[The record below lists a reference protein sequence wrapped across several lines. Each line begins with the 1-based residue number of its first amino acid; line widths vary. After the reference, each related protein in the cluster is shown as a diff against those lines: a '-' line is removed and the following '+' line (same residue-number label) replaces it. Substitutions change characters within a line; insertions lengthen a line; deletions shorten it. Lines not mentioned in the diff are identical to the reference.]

1 MAKAVVVHLKPQSKN
16 NGRSGR
22 GVARAERPRRRR
34 TPPVPPAAPPPPA
47 SRRMTRKQIIEESR
61 RWLSI
66 INAHKLND
74 YKRRKVVTD
83 TIDNFRLYY
92 NKGFLE
98 YRKSVTESGEFA
110 AIEWSGKGSYFE
122 DVTGR
127 RYIDCLGGYG
137 IYSAGINHPKI
148 VRAVKSQL
156 ERMPLS
162 SQELLDPL
170 RGALAELLGELAPG
184 ALQNCF
190 FISNGTDAIEG
201 AMKLARLYTKKPG
214 FISCVRGF
222 HGKSYG
228 SLSLMGKGEYRLA
241 FEPLLQDTYFVPF
254 GDADAVEA
262 ELKKAEAVGMAI
274 AGVVV
279 EPVQGE
285 AGAIVPHDDY
295 WPRLREI
302 CTRYGVLLI
311 ADEVQTGMGRTGRMF
326 AVEHWDVA
334 PDVLCLGKALGGGVM
349 PLSAFLSTPEIWK
362 VLEPNPFIH
371 SSTFGG
377 NPLACAA
384 GIAAV
389 NVTLEEDLPAQAAET
404 GAYMLGELRSMQRR
418 FSDHWIEARGLG
430 LLIGLEFVDSEF
442 GYAVAAGL
450 FKRGVLVAGTL
461 LNAKTLR
468 VEPALNI
475 PRALV
480 DEVLEKLEDT
490 MQELTD

>member
-1 MAKAVVVHLKPQSKN
+1 MAKTVAFPIKPAPDK
-16 NGRSGR
+16 
-22 GVARAERPRRRR
+22 PKRRRSDAVALPR
-34 TPPVPPAAPPPPA
+34 PPLRE
-47 SRRMTRKQIIEESR
+47 SGLGRKRLIEESR

-74 YKRRKVVTD
+74 YKRRKVVAD
-83 TIDNFRLYY
+83 TIDNFRFYY
-92 NKGFLE
+92 NRGFLE
-98 YRKSVTESGEFA
+98 YRKSVTEAGEYA
-110 AIEWSGKGSYFE
+110 AIEWCGKGSYFE
-122 DVTGR
+122 DITGR

-184 ALQNCF
+184 DLQDCF
-190 FISNGTDAIEG
+190 FISNGTDAVEG
-201 AMKLARLYTKKPG
+201 AMKLARLYTGRPG
-214 FISCVRGF
+214 FISCIRGF

-228 SLSLMGKGEYRLA
+228 SLSLMGKGEYRSP
-241 FEPLLQDTYFVPF
+241 FEPLLQDVYFVPF
-254 GDADAVEA
+254 GDAAAVES
-262 ELKKAEAVGMAI
+262 ELRKAEAVGMGV

-285 AGAIVPHDDY
+285 AGAIVPPPDY

-311 ADEVQTGMGRTGRMF
+311 ADEVQTGMGRTGKMF
-326 AVEHWDVA
+326 AVQHWDVV
-334 PDVLCLGKALGGGVM
+334 PDILCLGKALGGGVM
-349 PLSAFLSTPEIWK
+349 PLSAFMSTPEIWK
-362 VLEPNPFIH
+362 VMEPNPFIH

-389 NVTLEEDLPAQAAET
+389 NVTLEEDLPRQAAET
-404 GAYMLGELRSMQRR
+404 GAYLIAALRSLQRK
-418 FSDHWIEARGLG
+418 FPDHLVEVRGLG
-430 LLIGLEFVDSEF
+430 LLIGLEFIDTEF

-461 LNAKTLR
+461 LNAKTVR

-475 PRALV
+475 PRPLV

-490 MQELTD
+490 LQELTS

>member
-1 MAKAVVVHLKPQSKN
+1 MAKAVVVPMNRTPK
-16 NGRSGR
+16 
-22 GVARAERPRRRR
+22 PRRKRV
-34 TPPVPPAAPPPPA
+34 TAPSVPAVAPH
-47 SRRMTRKQIIEESR
+47 SERSSRMTRRQIIEESR
-61 RWLSI
+61 RWLGI
-66 INAHKLND
+66 VNAHKLNE
-74 YKRRKVVTD
+74 YKRRKIVTD
-83 TIDNFRLYY
+83 TLDNFRFYY
-92 NKGFLE
+92 NKGYLE
-98 YRKSVTESGEFA
+98 YRKAVTEGGGYA
-110 AIEWSGKGSYFE
+110 AIEWSGRGSHFE
-122 DVTGR
+122 DITGR
-127 RYIDCLGGYG
+127 RFIDCLGGYG

-184 ALQNCF
+184 ELQESF

-201 AMKLARLYTKKPG
+201 AMKLARLYTGKSG

-228 SLSLMGKGEYRLA
+228 SLSLMGKAEFRLP
-241 FEPLLQDTYFVPF
+241 FEPLLQDVYFVPF

-262 ELKKAEAVGMAI
+262 ELRKAEQVGMSI
-274 AGVVV
+274 AGVVT

-285 AGAIVPHDDY
+285 AGAIVPPDDY

-311 ADEVQTGMGRTGRMF
+311 ADEVQTGMGRTGKMF

-334 PDVLCLGKALGGGVM
+334 PDILCLGKALGGGVM
-349 PLSAFLSTPEIWK
+349 PLSAFISTPRIWQK
-362 VLEPNPFIH
+362 LEENPFIH
-371 SSTFGG
+371 TSTFGG

-389 NVTLEEDLPAQAAET
+389 NVTLEEQLPEKAAVT
-404 GAYMLGELRSMQRR
+404 GAYFLGELAKLQRR
-418 FSDHWIEARGLG
+418 FSDHLMAVRGLG
-430 LLIGLEFVDSEF
+430 LLIGMEFVDTEF

-468 VEPALNI
+468 IEPALGI
-475 PRALV
+475 PREVV

-490 MQELTD
+490 LEELTE

>member
-1 MAKAVVVHLKPQSKN
+1 MARGVVVPMKPA
-16 NGRSGR
+16 GH
-22 GVARAERPRRRR
+22 RPRRRR
-34 TPPVPPAAPPPPA
+34 ASPPGSRPAKA
-47 SRRMTRKQIIEESR
+47 SARSGMTRAQLIAESK

-66 INAHKLND
+66 INSHKLNE

-83 TIDNFRLYY
+83 TLDNFRLYY
-92 NKGFLE
+92 NKGYLE
-98 YRKSVTESGEFA
+98 YRKSVTQGGEFA
-110 AIEWSGKGSYFE
+110 AIEWSGRGSHFQ
-122 DVTGR
+122 DVHGR
-127 RYIDCLGGYG
+127 EFIDCLGGYG

-162 SQELLDPL
+162 SQELHDPL

-184 ALQNCF
+184 DLQNCF
-190 FISNGTDAIEG
+190 FINNGTDAIEG
-201 AMKLARLYTKKPG
+201 AMKLARLYTGKPG

-228 SLSLMGKGEYRLA
+228 ALSLMGKGDFRLA
-241 FEPLLQDTYFVPF
+241 FEPLLQDVYFVPF

-262 ELKKAEAVGMAI
+262 ELRKAEAVGMAI
-274 AGVVV
+274 AAVVA

-285 AGAIVPHDDY
+285 AGAITPPDDY

-326 AVEHWDVA
+326 AVEHWDVV
-334 PDVLCLGKALGGGVM
+334 PDIMCLGKALGGGVM
-349 PLSAFLSTPEIWK
+349 PLSAFMSTPEIWK

-389 NVTLEEDLPAQAAET
+389 NVTLEEDLPGQAAVT
-404 GAYMLGELRSMQRR
+404 GEYMLGELKKLQKR
-418 FSDHWIEARGLG
+418 FAQHLIEVRGLG
-430 LLIGLEFVDSEF
+430 LLIGLEFVDTEF
-442 GYAVAAGL
+442 GFAVAAGL

-461 LNAKTLR
+461 LSAKTLR
-468 VEPALNI
+468 IEPALNI
-475 PRALV
+475 PRELV
-480 DEVLEKLEDT
+480 DEVLEKLEET
-490 MQELTD
+490 LEELTD

>member
-1 MAKAVVVHLKPQSKN
+1 MTKAVVVHMKPKN
-16 NGRSGR
+16 GDRS
-22 GVARAERPRRRR
+22 RRRKASP
-34 TPPVPPAAPPPPA
+34 TSPPATVAATPLPRTGM
-47 SRRMTRKQIIEESR
+47 SKRKILEESR

-74 YKRRKVVTD
+74 YKRRKVATD
-83 TIDNFRLYY
+83 TLDNFKFYY
-92 NKGFLE
+92 NRGDLE
-98 YRKSVTESGEFA
+98 YRKSVTEGGEFA
-110 AIEWSGKGSYFE
+110 AIEWSGQGSHFE
-122 DVTGR
+122 DITGR
-127 RYIDCLGGYG
+127 KFIDCLGGYG

-184 ALQNCF
+184 DLQESF
-190 FISNGTDAIEG
+190 FISNGTDAVEG
-201 AMKLARLYTKKPG
+201 AMKLARMHTGKPG
-214 FISCVRGF
+214 FISTIRGF

-228 SLSLMGKGEYRLA
+228 SLSLMGKGEYRKP
-241 FEPLLQDTYFVPF
+241 FEPMLEDVFFVPF
-254 GDADAVEA
+254 GDAKAVEN
-262 ELKKAEAVGMAI
+262 ELKKAEAVGHGI
-274 AGVVV
+274 AGIVV

-285 AGAIVPHDDY
+285 AGAIVPPDDY
-295 WPRLREI
+295 WPRLREL
-302 CTRYGVLLI
+302 CTRFGVLLI
-311 ADEVQTGMGRTGRMF
+311 ADEVQTGMGRTGKLF
-326 AVEHWDVA
+326 AVEHWGVQ
-334 PDVLCLGKALGGGVM
+334 PDIMCLGKALGGGVM
-349 PLSAFLSTPEIWK
+349 PLSAFMSTPEIWK

-384 GIAAV
+384 GIAAIS
-389 NVTLEEDLPAQAAET
+389 VTLEEDLPGQAAAT
-404 GAYMLGELRSMQRR
+404 GDYMLAELRKLQRR
-418 FSDHWIEARGLG
+418 FSDHLVEVRGLG

-468 VEPALNI
+468 MEPALNI
-475 PRALV
+475 PRPVV
-480 DEVLEKLEDT
+480 DEVLEKFKETLN
-490 MQELTD
+490 ELAD

>member
-1 MAKAVVVHLKPQSKN
+1 MKHASAKKT
-16 NGRSGR
+16 RS
-22 GVARAERPRRRR
+22 RR
-34 TPPVPPAAPPPPA
+34 TAARKPSPAP
-47 SRRMTRKQIIEESR
+47 RTGMTRAQLIAESK

-74 YKRRKVVTD
+74 YKRRKIVTD
-83 TIDNFRLYY
+83 TLDNFRLYY
-92 NKGFLE
+92 NKGYLE
-98 YRKSVTESGEFA
+98 YRKSVTVGGEFA
-110 AIEWSGKGSYFE
+110 AIEWSGRGSHFE
-122 DVTGR
+122 DITGR
-127 RYIDCLGGYG
+127 QFIDCLGGYG

-184 ALQNCF
+184 DLQNCF
-190 FISNGTDAIEG
+190 FINNGTDAIEG
-201 AMKLARLYTKKPG
+201 AMKLARLYTGKPG

-228 SLSLMGKGEYRLA
+228 ALSLMGKGEFRLA
-241 FEPLLQDTYFVPF
+241 FEPLLQDVYFVPF

-262 ELKKAEAVGMAI
+262 ELRKAEAVGMAI
-274 AGVVV
+274 AGVVA

-285 AGAIVPHDDY
+285 AGAIVPPPDY
-295 WPRLREI
+295 WPRLREV

-326 AVEHWDVA
+326 AVEHWDVV
-334 PDVLCLGKALGGGVM
+334 PDIICLGKALGGGVM
-349 PLSAFLSTPEIWK
+349 PLSAFMSTPEIWK

-389 NVTLEEDLPAQAAET
+389 NVTLEEDLPGQAAVT
-404 GAYMLGELRSMQRR
+404 GEYLLAELRKLQKR
-418 FSDHWIEARGLG
+418 FAQHLIEVRGLG
-430 LLIGLEFVDSEF
+430 LLIGLEFVDTEF

-450 FKRGVLVAGTL
+450 FKRGILVAGTL
-461 LNAKTLR
+461 LSAKTLR
-468 VEPALNI
+468 IEPALNI

-480 DEVLEKLEDT
+480 DEVLEKLEEVLV
-490 MQELTD
+490 ELTD

>member
-1 MAKAVVVHLKPQSKN
+1 MAKTVVFPIKPAPQKPQ
-16 NGRSGR
+16 
-22 GVARAERPRRRR
+22 RRRSNS
-34 TPPVPPAAPPPPA
+34 VAMPPPPA
-47 SRRMTRKQIIEESR
+47 RESGLGRKRLIEESR

-74 YKRRKVVTD
+74 YKRRKVVAD
-83 TIDNFRLYY
+83 TIDNFRFYY
-92 NKGFLE
+92 NRGFLE
-98 YRKSVTESGEFA
+98 YRKSVTEAGEYA
-110 AIEWSGKGSYFE
+110 AIEWAGKGSYFE
-122 DVTGR
+122 DITGR

-184 ALQNCF
+184 ELQDCF
-190 FISNGTDAIEG
+190 FISNGTDAVEG
-201 AMKLARLYTKKPG
+201 AMKLARLYTGRPG
-214 FISCVRGF
+214 FISCIRGF

-228 SLSLMGKGEYRLA
+228 SLSLMGKGEYRSP
-241 FEPLLQDTYFVPF
+241 FEPLLQDVYFVPF
-254 GDADAVEA
+254 GDAAAVES
-262 ELKKAEAVGMAI
+262 ELRKAEAVGMGV

-285 AGAIVPHDDY
+285 AGAIVPPPDY

-311 ADEVQTGMGRTGRMF
+311 ADEVQTGMGRTGKMF
-326 AVEHWDVA
+326 AVQHWDVV
-334 PDVLCLGKALGGGVM
+334 PDILCLGKALGGGVM
-349 PLSAFLSTPEIWK
+349 PLSAFMSTPEIWK

-389 NVTLEEDLPAQAAET
+389 NVTLEENLPGQAAET
-404 GAYMLGELRSMQRR
+404 GAYLIGELRALQRK
-418 FSDHWIEARGLG
+418 FPDHLEEVRGLG

-461 LNAKTLR
+461 LNAKTVR
-468 VEPALNI
+468 IEPALNI

-480 DEVLEKLEDT
+480 DEVLEKLEET
-490 MQELTD
+490 LLELTS

>member
-1 MAKAVVVHLKPQSKN
+1 MAKTVAFPIKPAPDK
-16 NGRSGR
+16 
-22 GVARAERPRRRR
+22 PRRRR
-34 TPPVPPAAPPPPA
+34 SDAVALPRPPLRD
-47 SRRMTRKQIIEESR
+47 SGIGRKRLIEESR

-74 YKRRKVVTD
+74 YKKRKVVAD
-83 TIDNFRLYY
+83 TIDNFRFYY
-92 NKGFLE
+92 NRGFLE
-98 YRKSVTESGEFA
+98 YRKSVTEAGEYA
-110 AIEWSGKGSYFE
+110 AIEWAGKGSYFE
-122 DVTGR
+122 DITGR

-184 ALQNCF
+184 DLQDCF
-190 FISNGTDAIEG
+190 FISNGTDAVEG
-201 AMKLARLYTKKPG
+201 AMKLARLYTGKPG
-214 FISCVRGF
+214 FISCIRGF

-228 SLSLMGKGEYRLA
+228 SLSLMGKGEYRSP
-241 FEPLLQDTYFVPF
+241 FEPLLQDVYFVPF
-254 GDADAVEA
+254 GDAAAVES
-262 ELKKAEAVGMAI
+262 ELRKAEAVGMGV

-285 AGAIVPHDDY
+285 AGAIVPPPDY

-311 ADEVQTGMGRTGRMF
+311 ADEVQTGMGRTGKMF
-326 AVEHWDVA
+326 AVQHWDVV
-334 PDVLCLGKALGGGVM
+334 PDILCLGKALGGGVM
-349 PLSAFLSTPEIWK
+349 PLSAFMSTPEIWK
-362 VLEPNPFIH
+362 VMEPNPFIH

-389 NVTLEEDLPAQAAET
+389 NVTLEEDLPRQAAET
-404 GAYMLGELRSMQRR
+404 GAYLIGELRSLQRK
-418 FSDHWIEARGLG
+418 FPDHLVEVRGLG
-430 LLIGLEFVDSEF
+430 LLIGLEFIDTEF

-461 LNAKTLR
+461 LNAKTVR

-475 PRALV
+475 PRPLV
-480 DEVLEKLEDT
+480 EEVLEKLEDT
-490 MQELTD
+490 LQELTS

>member
-1 MAKAVVVHLKPQSKN
+1 MKSNGSK
-16 NGRSGR
+16 
-22 GVARAERPRRRR
+22 PRR
-34 TPPVPPAAPPPPA
+34 
-47 SRRMTRKQIIEESR
+47 TRKASPAVAVRDRAQVTRRKIIAESR
-61 RWLSI
+61 RWLAI
-66 INAHKLND
+66 INAHKLNE
-74 YKRRKVVTD
+74 YKRRKIVAD
-83 TIDNFRLYY
+83 TVDNFRLYY
-92 NKGFLE
+92 NKGYLE
-98 YRKSVTESGEFA
+98 YRKSVTEGGEFA
-110 AIEWSGKGSYFE
+110 AIEWSGKGTYFE
-122 DVTGR
+122 DITGR
-127 RYIDCLGGYG
+127 RFIDCLGGYG

-156 ERMPLS
+156 DRMPLS

-184 ALQNCF
+184 DLQDCF

-201 AMKLARLYTKKPG
+201 AMKLARLYTGKPG

-228 SLSLMGKGEYRLA
+228 SLSLMGKGEYRLP
-241 FEPLLQDTYFVPF
+241 FEPLLQDVYFVPF

-262 ELKKAEAVGMAI
+262 ELEKAEAVGMSI
-274 AGVVV
+274 AGVVA

-285 AGAIVPHDDY
+285 AGAIVPPDDF
-295 WPRLREI
+295 WPRLRKV
-302 CTRYGVLLI
+302 CTRHGVLLI
-311 ADEVQTGMGRTGRMF
+311 ADEVQTGMGRTGKMF
-326 AVEHWDVA
+326 GVEHWDVV
-334 PDVLCLGKALGGGVM
+334 PDIMCLGKALGGGVM
-349 PLSAFLSTPEIWK
+349 PLSAFMSTPEIWK

-389 NVTLEEDLPAQAAET
+389 NVTLEEDLPGQAAAT
-404 GAYMLGELRSMQRR
+404 GEYFLSELRRIQRR
-418 FSDHWIEARGLG
+418 FPDHLVEVRGLG
-430 LLIGLEFVDSEF
+430 LLIGLEFVDAEF

-468 VEPALNI
+468 IEPALAI
-475 PRALV
+475 PRELV
-480 DEVLEKLEDT
+480 DEVLEKLEET
-490 MQELTD
+490 LEELKE

>member
-1 MAKAVVVHLKPQSKN
+1 MPKAVVVPIKSKVPKAEKAN
-16 NGRSGR
+16 R
-22 GVARAERPRRRR
+22 GRRRSDQLVLP
-34 TPPVPPAAPPPPA
+34 TVAPPPKGL
-47 SRRMTRKQIIEESR
+47 SKKKLIEESR

-74 YKRRKVVTD
+74 YKRRRIVTD
-83 TIDNFRLYY
+83 TVENFASYY
-92 NKGFLE
+92 NKGYLE
-98 YRKSVTESGEFA
+98 YRKSVTEGGQYA
-110 AIEWSGKGSYFE
+110 AVEWAGRGSYFE

-127 RYIDCLGGYG
+127 RFIDCLGGYG
-137 IYSAGINHPKI
+137 IYSAGIRHPKI

-170 RGALAELLGELAPG
+170 RGALAELLGELTPG
-184 ALQNCF
+184 DLQDCF
-190 FISNGTDAIEG
+190 FINNGTDAVEG
-201 AMKLARLYTKKPG
+201 AMKLARLYTGKPG

-228 SLSLMGKGEYRLA
+228 ALSLMGKGEYRSP
-241 FEPLLQDTYFVPF
+241 FEPLLQDVYFVPF

-262 ELKKAEAVGMAI
+262 ELRKAEAVGMAI
-274 AGVVV
+274 AGVVA

-285 AGAIVPHDDY
+285 AGAIVPPDDY

-326 AVEHWDVA
+326 AVEHWNVA
-334 PDVLCLGKALGGGVM
+334 PDIMCLGKALGGGVM

-389 NVTLEEDLPAQAAET
+389 NVTLEEDLPGQAAAT
-404 GAYMLGELRSMQRR
+404 GAYMLAELRKLQKR
-418 FSDHWIEARGLG
+418 FAQHLLEVRGLG
-430 LLIGLEFVDSEF
+430 LLIGLDFVDTEF
-442 GYAVAAGL
+442 GFAVAAGL

-461 LNAKTLR
+461 LSAKTLR
-468 VEPALNI
+468 IEPALNI
-475 PRALV
+475 PRSLV

-490 MQELTD
+490 LVELTD

>member
-1 MAKAVVVHLKPQSKN
+1 MARGVVVPMKHPSVPHKKPRSRRPAPKKKDLPP
-16 NGRSGR
+16 RSG
-22 GVARAERPRRRR
+22 
-34 TPPVPPAAPPPPA
+34 
-47 SRRMTRKQIIEESR
+47 MTRAQLIAESK

-74 YKRRKVVTD
+74 YKRRKIVTD
-83 TIDNFRLYY
+83 TLDNFRLYY
-92 NKGFLE
+92 NKGYLE
-98 YRKSVTESGEFA
+98 YRKSVTQGGEFA
-110 AIEWSGKGSYFE
+110 AIEWSGRGSHFE
-122 DVTGR
+122 DITGR
-127 RYIDCLGGYG
+127 QWIDCLGGYG

-184 ALQNCF
+184 DLQNCF
-190 FISNGTDAIEG
+190 FINNGTDAIEG
-201 AMKLARLYTKKPG
+201 AMKLARLYTGKPG

-228 SLSLMGKGEYRLA
+228 ALSLMGKGEFRLA
-241 FEPLLQDTYFVPF
+241 FEPLLQDVYFVPF

-262 ELKKAEAVGMAI
+262 ELSKAAAVGMAI
-274 AGVVV
+274 AGVVA

-285 AGAIVPHDDY
+285 AGAIVPPADY

-302 CTRYGVLLI
+302 CTRFGVLLI

-326 AVEHWDVA
+326 AVEHWDVV
-334 PDVLCLGKALGGGVM
+334 PDIVCLGKALGGGVM
-349 PLSAFLSTPEIWK
+349 PLSAFMSTPEIWK

-389 NVTLEEDLPAQAAET
+389 NVTLEEDLPGQAAAT
-404 GAYMLGELRSMQRR
+404 GEYLLQELRKLQKR
-418 FSDHWIEARGLG
+418 FAQHLIEVRGLG
-430 LLIGLEFVDSEF
+430 LLIGLEFVDTEF

-461 LNAKTLR
+461 LSAKTLR
-468 VEPALNI
+468 IEPALNI

-480 DEVLEKLEDT
+480 DEVLEKLEEVLV
-490 MQELTD
+490 ELTD

>member
-1 MAKAVVVHLKPQSKN
+1 MPKAVVVPMK
-16 NGRSGR
+16 
-22 GVARAERPRRRR
+22 VAGERARRRK
-34 TPPVPPAAPPPPA
+34 AP
-47 SRRMTRKQIIEESR
+47 SHRGMTRRQLIDESR

-92 NKGFLE
+92 NRGYLD
-98 YRKSVTESGEFA
+98 YRKSVTEGGEYA
-110 AIEWSGKGSYFE
+110 AIEWSGQGSHFE
-122 DVTGR
+122 DITGR
-127 RYIDCLGGYG
+127 RFIDCLGGYG

-184 ALQNCF
+184 DLQKCF

-201 AMKLARLYTKKPG
+201 AMKLARMYTRKAG
-214 FISCVRGF
+214 FISTVRGF

-228 SLSLMGKGEYRLA
+228 SLSLMGKGEYRKP
-241 FEPLLQDTYFVPF
+241 FEPMLEDVYFVPF
-254 GDADAVEA
+254 GDADAVDA
-262 ELKKAEAVGMAI
+262 ELKKAEAVGMSI

-285 AGAIVPHDDY
+285 AGAIVPPDDY

-302 CTRYGVLLI
+302 CTQHGVLLI
-311 ADEVQTGMGRTGRMF
+311 ADEVQTGLGRTGRMF
-326 AVEHWDVA
+326 GVEHWDVA
-334 PDVLCLGKALGGGVM
+334 PDILCLGKALGGGVM
-349 PLSAFLSTPEIWK
+349 PLSAFMSTPEIWR
-362 VLEPNPFIH
+362 VLEENPFIH

-389 NVTLEEDLPAQAAET
+389 NVTLEEDLPAQAAAT
-404 GAYMLGELRSMQRR
+404 GAYMLSELRSLQRR
-418 FSDHWIEARGLG
+418 FSEHFLEARGLG
-430 LLIGLEFVDSEF
+430 LLIGLEFVDTEF

-461 LNAKTLR
+461 LNARTIR
-468 VEPALNI
+468 IEPALGI
-475 PRALV
+475 ERALV
-480 DEVLEKLEDT
+480 DEVLEKLEET
-490 MQELTD
+490 LVELSD

>member
-1 MAKAVVVHLKPQSKN
+1 MAKVVVLPIKN
-16 NGRSGR
+16 H
-22 GVARAERPRRRR
+22 VKRADAPKRRRR
-34 TPPVPPAAPPPPA
+34 NGRERLVPPGLPSRPAPPP
-47 SRRMTRKQIIEESR
+47 SRQSTKKIIEESR
-61 RWLSI
+61 RWLSV

-74 YKRRKVVTD
+74 YKRRKIVAD
-83 TIDNFRLYY
+83 TIDNFSSYY
-92 NKGFLE
+92 NRGYLE
-98 YRKSVTESGEFA
+98 YRKSVTEGGEFA
-110 AIEWSGKGSYFE
+110 AVEWSGRGSHFE
-122 DVTGR
+122 DITGR
-127 RYIDCLGGYG
+127 RFIDCLGGYG

-184 ALQNCF
+184 DLQDCF

-201 AMKLARLYTKKPG
+201 AMKLARLYTGKRG

-228 SLSLMGKGEYRLA
+228 SLSLMGKGEYRRP
-241 FEPLLQDTYFVPF
+241 FEPMLEDVFFVPF
-254 GDADAVEA
+254 GDADAVES
-262 ELKKAEAVGMAI
+262 ELAKAEAVGHDI
-274 AGVVV
+274 AAMVV

-285 AGAIVPHDDY
+285 AGAIVPPDDY

-302 CTRYGVLLI
+302 CTRHGVLLI
-311 ADEVQTGMGRTGRMF
+311 ADEVQTGMGRTGRLF
-326 AVEHWDVA
+326 GVEHWNVV
-334 PDVLCLGKALGGGVM
+334 PDILCLGKALGGGVM
-349 PLSAFLSTPEIWK
+349 PLSAFVSTPEIWQ

-389 NVTLEEDLPAQAAET
+389 NVTLEEDLPGQAAAT
-404 GAYMLGELRSMQRR
+404 GEYMLGELRRLQKRYP
-418 FSDHWIEARGLG
+418 DHFVEARGLG
-430 LLIGLEFVDSEF
+430 LLIGLEFVDDTF

-450 FKRGVLVAGTL
+450 VKRGVLVAGTL
-461 LNAKTLR
+461 LNSKTLR
-468 VEPALNI
+468 IEPALGI
-475 PRALV
+475 PRHIV

-490 MQELTD
+490 LEDLTG